1 MTRTS
6 KQEERRAQSPRRP
19 RRPGKKTGSKKDNL
33 PKGYRE
39 HANALEGD
47 QASQYFIGKVR

>member
-6 KQEERRAQSPRRP
+6 KQAERRAMSPRKHRT
-19 RRPGKKTGSKKDNL
+19 PGVKTGSKKDNL

-39 HANALEGD
+39 HSNAIDADLKETI
-47 QASQYFIGKVR
+47 FVGKVK